1 MGEHAMPF
9 SSTSTSAQ
17 YDVIVVGASFAGL
30 SFASVAATLGMRVL
44 VLERDEQVGGV
55 VRTTGVLFSDVLD
68 FLDVPARFLMNS
80 VRRVHIQPPDAEPLE
95 ISARAYRFY
104 MADVT
109 GMLRWMAGQAE
120 EHGATMRCDTLFLD
134 AKRGEDGLMNV
145 QVGRASEAAESET
158 LTTRILVGADGTR
171 SRVAQRLGLDQNT
184 RFLAGAEW
192 LLEGVELDRETFY
205 LIMNHELA
213 PGYCLW
219 LAPHGE
225 IAALGVAGHP
235 HEFNPTTS
243 LRKAQEL
250 FQNVADLSEARVVER
265 KAGVIPTGG
274 RLRRVYRDDKIGH
287 ALLLGDAAGLCGAAT
302 GGGIYP
308 ALISGRLAAHAVANE
323 VSNGTPG
330 SIKAYLRNI
339 AQAGRLGHYL
349 RIEDWLRF
357 ALDNMHSDADVS
369 MLYGLFAS
377 PEGHK
382 ILQSALLE
390 TPIIGMDSNFFGLL
404 RNLLSKHPR
413 IYRSAFKAVWQRVTT
428 GNTTTNKAEL

>member
-1 MGEHAMPF
+1 MPF
-9 SSTSTSAQ
+9 SSSQ
-17 YDVIVVGASFAGL
+17 PGDHYDAIVVGASFAGL
-30 SFASVAATLGMRVL
+30 SFASLAATLGMRVL
-44 VLERDEQVGGV
+44 VLERDSKVGGI

-68 FLDVPARFLMNS
+68 FLDVPARYLMNS
-80 VRRVHIQPPDAEPLE
+80 IRRVQIQPPNHPPLE
-95 ISARAYRFY
+95 ISSAAYRFY

-109 GMLRWMAGQAE
+109 GMLGWLAEQAQ
-120 EHGATMRCDTLFLD
+120 EHGATIQCDTMFLD
-134 AKRGEDGLMNV
+134 ATQKQDGRMSVEVGKLSAPGEL
-145 QVGRASEAAESET
+145 ST
-158 LTTRILVGADGTR
+158 LSTSILIGADGTR
-171 SRVAQRLGLDQNT
+171 SRVSRSMGLELNT

-192 LLEGVELDRETFY
+192 LLEGIPLDRETFY

-225 IAALGVAGHP
+225 IAAMGVAGHP
-235 HEFNPTTS
+235 RTFNPTTS

-250 FQNVADLSEARVVER
+250 FQNFVDMSQAHVVER

-274 RLRRVYRDDKIGH
+274 RLKHVYRHDAHGH

-308 ALISGRLAAHAVANE
+308 ALISGRLAAHAVASE
-323 VSNGTPG
+323 VLNGTDG
-330 SIKAYLRNI
+330 AIKAYLHNI
-339 AQAGRLGHYL
+339 THAGRLGHYL
-349 RIEDWLRF
+349 RIEDWLRL
-357 ALDNMHSDADVS
+357 ALDNMKSDADVS

-390 TPIIGMDSNFFGLL
+390 TPIIGMDSNFFSLLRGLL
-404 RNLLSKHPR
+404 GKHPR
-413 IYRSAFKAVWQRVTT
+413 IYRSAFQAVWQRVTT
-428 GNTTTNKAEL
+428 SNKA

>member
-1 MGEHAMPF
+1 MPVL
-9 SSTSTSAQ
+9 SSQ
-17 YDVIVVGASFAGL
+17 QNDHYDAIVVGASFAGL
-30 SFASVAATLGMRVL
+30 SFASLAATLGMRVL
-44 VLERDEQVGGV
+44 VLERDSKVGGI

-68 FLDVPARFLMNS
+68 VLDVPARFLINS
-80 VRRVHIQPPDAEPLE
+80 VRRISIQPPNHVPLE
-95 ISARAYRFY
+95 ISSAAYRFY
-104 MADVT
+104 MADVI
-109 GMLRWMAGQAE
+109 GMLGWLAEQAQ
-120 EHGATMRCDTLFLD
+120 EHGATIQCDTMFLD
-134 AKRGEDGLMNV
+134 ATHNQDGRMSVDVGKLSAPGEL
-145 QVGRASEAAESET
+145 RT
-158 LTTRILVGADGTR
+158 LTTNILLGADGTR
-171 SRVAQRLGLDQNT
+171 SRVARSMGLALNT

-192 LLEGVELDRETFY
+192 LLEGISLDRETFY

-225 IAALGVAGHP
+225 IAAMGVAGHP
-235 HEFNPTTS
+235 RTFNPTTS

-250 FQNVADLSEARVVER
+250 FQNVVDMGQAHVVER

-274 RLRRVYRDDKIGH
+274 RLKHVYRHDARGH

-323 VSNGTPG
+323 VMNGNDG
-330 SIKAYLRNI
+330 AIKAYLHTI
-339 AQAGRLGHYL
+339 LHAGQLDHYL
-349 RIEDWLRF
+349 RIEDWLRL
-357 ALDNMHSDADVS
+357 ALDNMKSDADIS

-390 TPIIGMDSNFFGLL
+390 TPIIGMDSNFFSLL
-404 RNLLSKHPR
+404 QGLLSKHPR
-413 IYRSAFKAVWQRVTT
+413 IYRSAFQAVWQRVTMS
-428 GNTTTNKAEL
+428 NKS

>member
-1 MGEHAMPF
+1 MPF
-9 SSTSTSAQ
+9 SSNSKSAH

-44 VLERDEQVGGV
+44 VLERDERVGGV

-68 FLDVPARFLMNS
+68 FLDVPARYLMNA
-80 VRRVHIQPPDAEPLE
+80 VRRVHIQPPDHAPLQ
-95 ISARAYRFY
+95 ISSQAYRFY

-109 GMLRWMAGQAE
+109 GMLRWMAEQAE
-120 EHGATMRCDTLFLD
+120 EHGATLQCDSLFLD
-134 AKRGEDGLMNV
+134 AKREQDGFMSV
-145 QVGRASEAAESET
+145 QVGRSSAAGEAGT
-158 LTTRILVGADGTR
+158 LSTRILIGADGTR
-171 SRVAQRLGLDQNT
+171 SRVAQRLQLEQNI

-192 LLEGVELDRETFY
+192 LLEDVTLDRETFY

-219 LAPHGE
+219 LAPHGT
-225 IAALGVAGHP
+225 ISAMGVAGHP
-235 HEFNPTTS
+235 HKFNPTTS

-250 FQNVADLSEARVVER
+250 FQDVADLSKAHVVER

-274 RLRRVYRDDKIGH
+274 RLRHVYRDDEIGH

-323 VSNGTPG
+323 VANGTG
-330 SIKAYLRNI
+330 GAIKGYLRNI
-339 AQAGRLGHYL
+339 SQAGRLGHYL
-349 RIEDWLRF
+349 HIEDWLRLV
-357 ALDNMHSDADVS
+357 LDSMKSDADVS

-377 PEGHK
+377 SEGHK

-404 RNLLSKHPR
+404 RGLLGKHPR
-413 IYRSAFKAVWQRVTT
+413 IYRSALQAVWQRVTT
-428 GNTTTNKAEL
+428 TRIGM

>member
-1 MGEHAMPF
+1 MPF
-9 SSTSTSAQ
+9 SSSQQSSH
-17 YDVIVVGASFAGL
+17 YDAIVVGASFAGL

-44 VLERDEQVGGV
+44 VLERDSKVGGI

-68 FLDVPARFLMNS
+68 FLDVPDRYLMNA
-80 VRRVHIQPPDAEPLE
+80 VRRIHMQPPDHAPLE
-95 ISARAYRFY
+95 ISSSAYRFY

-109 GMLRWMAGQAE
+109 GMLRWMAEQAQ
-120 EHGATMRCDTLFLD
+120 EHGATIHCDTMFLD
-134 AKRGEDGLMNV
+134 ATQNANGLMNV
-145 QVGRASEAAESET
+145 EVSQLSVPGKLST
-158 LTTRILVGADGTR
+158 LSTNILIGADGTR
-171 SRVAQRLGLDQNT
+171 SRVARCMGLEQNT
-184 RFLAGAEW
+184 RYLAGAEW
-192 LLEGVELDRETFY
+192 LLEGIPLDRETFY

-225 IAALGVAGHP
+225 IAAMGVAGHSRT
-235 HEFNPTTS
+235 FNPTTS

-250 FQNVADLSEARVVER
+250 FREVVDMSQARVVER
-265 KAGVIPTGG
+265 KAGIIPTGG
-274 RLRRVYRDDKIGH
+274 RLRHVYRHDKLGH

-323 VSNGTPG
+323 VMNATSG
-330 SIKAYLRNI
+330 SIQAYLHNI
-339 AQAGRLGHYL
+339 SQAGRLGHYL
-349 RIEDWLRF
+349 RIEDWLRL
-357 ALDNMHSDADVS
+357 ALDNMKSDADVS

-390 TPIIGMDSNFFGLL
+390 TPIIGMDSSFFSLL
-404 RNLLSKHPR
+404 RSLLSKHPR
-413 IYRSAFKAVWQRVTT
+413 IYRSAFQAVWQRVIAS
-428 GNTTTNKAEL
+428 NKA